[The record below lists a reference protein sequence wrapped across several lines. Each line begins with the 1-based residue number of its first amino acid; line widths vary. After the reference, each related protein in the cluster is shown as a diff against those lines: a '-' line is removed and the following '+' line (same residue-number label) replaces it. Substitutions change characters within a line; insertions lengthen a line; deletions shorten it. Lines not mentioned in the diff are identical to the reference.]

1 MRGPASA
8 DVPTGSIL
16 DVWLPPPS
24 SHVSDVTDEAEQDL
38 SQMVR
43 GCQTVSLIST
53 GQVLSDILPHCEI
66 PSTQSSYTDRPS
78 LSRFTQIQSKHDVFK
93 QTIHGPIALYDA
105 ICSRRIS
112 RNFVS
117 VFRFDQIPRVVIS
130 VDCYIEIFQFL
141 PPSAFVPP
149 LSSGLQRSL
158 HLHAESS
165 QNMDT
170 FTLTT
175 QV

>member
-53 GQVLSDILPHCEI
+53 GQVLSDILPHREI

-117 VFRFDQIPRVVIS
+117 VFRFDQIPR
-130 VDCYIEIFQFL
+130 D
-141 PPSAFVPP
+141 A
-149 LSSGLQRSL
+149 LQTERIVQL
-158 HLHAESS
+158 I
-165 QNMDT
+165 
-170 FTLTT
+170 
-175 QV
+175 